1 MDISIIQ
8 RSSFIALDDRALLSN
23 ECLSYMGMQTSNEVK
38 RCIEATFFKGY
49 SIKDDFDHNAIEV
62 HDALVINCLVGMQH
76 EVIEAGGSSN
86 WRGILN
92 SYDMPK
98 AYRDSFELLQ
108 DDDDRMQGMMTSR
121 EFSEAMGD
129 KRN

>member
-8 RSSFIALDDRALLSN
+8 NSSFITLDDRALLSN
-23 ECLSYMGMQTSNEVK
+23 ECLFYMKLQTSNEVK
-38 RCIEATFFKGY
+38 RWIEATFFNGRAVKY
-49 SIKDDFDHNAIEV
+49 FEV
-62 HDALVINCLVGMQH
+62 FDALVINCLVGMQH
-76 EVIEAGGSSN
+76 EAIQTGGSSN
-86 WRGILN
+86 WGAILN

-108 DDDDRMQGMMTSR
+108 DDDDRMRGMMTAR

-129 KRN
+129 KHN

>member
-8 RSSFIALDDRALLSN
+8 HSSFTALDDRALLSN
-23 ECLSYMGMQTSNEVK
+23 ECLSYMGTQTSNEVK

-76 EVIEAGGSSN
+76 EAIQTGGNSS
-86 WRGILN
+86 WDGILN
-92 SYDMPK
+92 AYDMPN

-108 DDDDRMQGMMTSR
+108 DDDDRMRGMMTAR

-129 KRN
+129 KHN

>member
-8 RSSFIALDDRALLSN
+8 HSSFTALDDRALLSN
-23 ECLSYMGMQTSNEVK
+23 ECLSYMGTQTSNEVK

-49 SIKDDFDHNAIEV
+49 SIKDDFAHNAIEV
-62 HDALVINCLVGMQH
+62 HDALVINCLIGMQH
-76 EVIEAGGSSN
+76 EAIQTGGNSS
-86 WRGILN
+86 WDGILTA
-92 SYDMPK
+92 YDMPK

-108 DDDDRMQGMMTSR
+108 DDDDRMRGMMTAR

-129 KRN
+129 KHN